1 MLGLPIFP
9 TPTNVAVQLLNR
21 LLKHQPW
28 GLQHLRPH
36 GGKSVVL
43 KIGTTQVHLS
53 ILDSGY
59 VQAYNNNQDHVPNVT
74 LILPSENISQIPEV
88 LHSNDPSQIGNLMQ
102 IQGDAGLA
110 QVVSDLARDLRWDF
124 EHSLA
129 SRIGDI
135 PALTL
140 IKFFKTGTKI
150 IGNTGN
156 NLTANITEYISEE
169 SQIMAN
175 KQELELFKQ
184 QLNQLTAK
192 INQLEITLNNSPN
205 SGKA

>member
-1 MLGLPIFP
+1 MFGLPIFP
-9 TPTNVAVQLLNR
+9 TPNNVAVQLLNR

-43 KIGTTQVHLS
+43 KIGTTQLHLS

-59 VQAYNNNQDHVPNVT
+59 VQSCNNTNTEANVT
-74 LILPSENISQIPEV
+74 LILPSENLSKLGDVIG
-88 LHSNDPSQIGNLMQ
+88 SNDPSQISNLMQ

-135 PALTL
+135 PALAL
-140 IKFFKTGTKI
+140 IKAFKTSTKI

-156 NLTANITEYISEE
+156 NLAVNISEFISEE

-175 KQELELFKQ
+175 QQEFHSFKQ
-184 QLNQLTAK
+184 RLNQLSAK
-192 INQLEITLNNSPN
+192 INQLETTLNNSPN